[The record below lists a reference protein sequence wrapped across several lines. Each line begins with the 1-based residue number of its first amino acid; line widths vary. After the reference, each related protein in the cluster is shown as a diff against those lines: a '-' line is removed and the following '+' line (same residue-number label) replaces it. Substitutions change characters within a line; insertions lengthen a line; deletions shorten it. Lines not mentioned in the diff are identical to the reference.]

1 MKKYMTLLLIGL
13 LASCSSTDTPQPPA
27 DEWLPVVSRTEGSTD
42 TKEYLVTLKY
52 GNTSSEGTLVAGASS
67 SWKDNHNPVWPNDD
81 TSVDVF
87 ALHPALTTMPTELGD
102 DKVYTMHHS
111 KADKNDKPGS
121 FTMNHLMAQ
130 LKVHI
135 LIHEEQV
142 HTPHDGVIN
151 LRRKGTIRY
160 GGEKSPY
167 LDASSHASQPV
178 SLGTFK
184 KVSSD
189 DGTAVQSSEWH
200 DDDFENE
207 PMTVVPQTF
216 KAGEDCV
223 TFQVE
228 DVVYVF
234 KPQKDITLE
243 VGKIN
248 ILWLGITYSEPEMD
262 DNGNSSGSGTGGA
275 IPVVELEGITV
286 TPWVSGETINGGEAQ
301 EQ

>member
-13 LASCSSTDTPQPPA
+13 LLTACSSTDTPQPPA
-27 DEWLPVVSRTEGSTD
+27 DEWLPVVSRTEGSTG

-52 GNTSSEGTLVAGASS
+52 GNTSSEGTLVAGANS
-67 SWKDNHNPVWPNDD
+67 SWKDNHKPSWPTDD

-87 ALHPALTTMPTELGD
+87 ALYPALTSMPTEFGD
-102 DKVYTMHHS
+102 DQVYTMHHS
-111 KADKNDKPGS
+111 KANKNNKPNQ

-142 HTPHDGVIN
+142 HTPHDGIIN
-151 LRRKGTIRY
+151 LRRKGTLRY
-160 GGEKSPY
+160 GGEKPPY
-167 LDASSHASQPV
+167 LDADPHEVQQV
-178 SLGTFK
+178 SLGTFSK
-184 KVSSD
+184 M
-189 DGTAVQSSEWH
+189 DGTTAQSSEWH

-234 KPQKDITLE
+234 KPKDAIILE
-243 VGKIN
+243 AGKIN
-248 ILWLGITYSEPEMD
+248 ILWLGITYSEPEVD

-275 IPVVELEGITV
+275 IPIVELQGITV
-286 TPWVSGETINGGEAQ
+286 ADWTDGGTINGGEAV

>member
-52 GNTSSEGTLVAGASS
+52 NNTLSEGTLVAGATS
-67 SWKDNHNPVWPNDD
+67 SWKDSHKPVWPNDD

-102 DKVYTMHHS
+102 DKIYTMHYS
-111 KADKNDKPGS
+111 KADKNHKPSS

-160 GGEKSPY
+160 GGEKPPY
-167 LDASSHASQPV
+167 LDADPHEVQQV
-178 SLGTFK
+178 SLGTFSK
-184 KVSSD
+184 L
-189 DGTAVQSSEWH
+189 DGTIAQSSEWH
-200 DDDFENE
+200 DDDYENE
-207 PMTVVPQTF
+207 PMTVVPQIF

-243 VGKIN
+243 AGKIN
-248 ILWLGITYSEPEMD
+248 ILWLGITYSEPEVD

-275 IPVVELEGITV
+275 IFIVELEGITV
-286 TPWVSGETINGGEAQ
+286 TPWETGETVNGGEAV